1 MKHIISYNIYIQAA
15 FVVMLHMVSCT
26 APYRTTNTSSNDK
39 ITNETPKI
47 IFLNYSIVN
56 DTIKQE
62 YRIRL
67 INKIITEGKIKEN
80 TIMSKTPAIDDVEYI
95 VLNKE
100 SHVLMRNFIAN
111 PLHRT
116 VEYVTD
122 NGQLAKKDIQ
132 LDSTQ
137 FSLRIP
143 LDPTAQYISM
153 ERYTGLNS
161 DNIQMLIIDI
171 FKNEQ

>member
-1 MKHIISYNIYIQAA
+1 MAA
-15 FVVMLHMVSCT
+15 FFAMLQMGSCT
-26 APYRTTNTSSNDK
+26 ISHKTTDTSTNDK
-39 ITNETPKI
+39 ITDETPKI
-47 IFLNYSIVN
+47 IFLNYSIAD

-80 TIMSKTPAIDDVEYI
+80 TIMYKTPAVDDLEYI
-95 VLNKE
+95 VLNKK
-100 SHVLMRNFIAN
+100 SQVLTRNYIAN

-116 VEYVTD
+116 VEYVKD

-132 LDSTQ
+132 LDSAR

-143 LDPTAQYISM
+143 LDPAAQFISM

-161 DNIQMLIIDI
+161 DNIQVLIIDI
-171 FKNEQ
+171 FKKEQ

>member
-1 MKHIISYNIYIQAA
+1 MKHNISYNIYILAA
-15 FVVMLHMVSCT
+15 FFGMLQMVSCT
-26 APYRTTNTSSNDK
+26 VTHKTTNTSTNDK

-100 SHVLMRNFIAN
+100 SQVLMRNFIAN

-171 FKNEQ
+171 LKNEQ

>member
-1 MKHIISYNIYIQAA
+1 MKLNLSYNIYILAA
-15 FVVMLHMVSCT
+15 FFGMLHMVSCT
-26 APYRTTNTSSNDK
+26 APHNAMNTSTNDK

-62 YRIRL
+62 YRLRL

-80 TIMSKTPAIDDVEYI
+80 TIMAKTPAIDDLEYI

-100 SHVLMRNFIAN
+100 SQVLMRNYIAN

-143 LDPTAQYISM
+143 LDPTAQYISV

-161 DNIQMLIIDI
+161 DNIQVLIIDI
-171 FKNEQ
+171 FKNKQ

>member
-1 MKHIISYNIYIQAA
+1 MRHNISYNIYILAT
-15 FVVMLHMVSCT
+15 FLGMLHLVSCT
-26 APYRTTNTSSNDK
+26 VPHKTTNTSTNDK

-47 IFLNYSIVN
+47 IFLNYLIVN

-80 TIMSKTPAIDDVEYI
+80 TIISKTPAIDDIEYI
-95 VLNKE
+95 VLNNE
-100 SHVLMRNFIAN
+100 SQVLTRNYIAN

-116 VEYVTD
+116 LEYVTD

-143 LDPTAQYISM
+143 LDPSARFISM
-153 ERYTGLNS
+153 ERYTGLKS

>member
-1 MKHIISYNIYIQAA
+1 MKHKISTNISILAA
-15 FVVMLHMVSCT
+15 FCGMLHMVSCT
-26 APYRTTNTSSNDK
+26 APHNTTNTSTNDK
-39 ITNETPKI
+39 ITNEAPKI

-80 TIMSKTPAIDDVEYI
+80 TIMAKTPVIDDLEYI

-100 SHVLMRNFIAN
+100 SQVLMRNYIAN

-161 DNIQMLIIDI
+161 DNIQVLIIDI
-171 FKNEQ
+171 FKNKQ